1 MKNFFV
7 TLFVIIII
15 SALLLGIA
23 YAVDLSRMAS
33 GEPVIFSTWGM
44 DYAPVEDTPIGNGE
58 NNNNEPDI
66 PQKKEEVEIN
76 LYFADANIMNLE
88 REKRVFKNDENL
100 AKNVALSV
108 IKGPKSGNIYAL
120 IPADT
125 EIISINVKDGLCTVD
140 LNDEFTNFTGGTS
153 MENLAVHSLVNSL
166 CEIEEINKVKIN
178 VEGNTSAMFGGHYSL
193 EDAFTKDMTIV
204 K

>member
-44 DYAPVEDTPIGNGE
+44 DYAPVEDATPDSTE
-58 NNNNEPDI
+58 NKDNEQSI
-66 PQKKEEVEIN
+66 PQKKKEVEIN

-88 REKRVFKNDENL
+88 KEKRVFKNDENL
-100 AKNVALSV
+100 ARNVALSV
-108 IKGPKSGNIYAL
+108 IEGPRSSNIYAL

-166 CEIEEINKVKIN
+166 CEIEEVNKVKIN
-178 VEGNTSAMFGGHYSL
+178 VEGNTTAMFGGHFSL
-193 EDAFTKDMTIV
+193 EDAFSADMSLV

>member
-1 MKNFFV
+1 MKNFFI

-23 YAVDLSRMAS
+23 YAVDLNRMAS
-33 GEPVIFSTWGM
+33 GEPVLFSTWGI
-44 DYAPVEDTPIGNGE
+44 DYAPNEENPLDETGDTP
-58 NNNNEPDI
+58 
-66 PQKKEEVEIN
+66 PQQIEEKKEDVEVN
-76 LYFADANIMNLE
+76 LYFADANIMNLK
-88 REKRVFKNDENL
+88 REKRVFKNDEDL
-100 AKNVALSV
+100 AKNVVLSV
-108 IKGPKSGNIYAL
+108 IEGPKADDIYAL

-125 EIISINVKDGLCTVD
+125 ELISISVTDGLCTVN

-166 CEIEEINKVKIN
+166 CSVEGINKVKIN

-193 EDAFTKDMTIV
+193 EDAFVADMSLV